1 MGAKQGEGAA
11 VAFAGEQAMGN
22 HENGKREKIEGDEG
36 GVETA
41 EEESEGIL
49 NFVVVEKRLARAVGD
64 AEDGGKE
71 IALADGESRGGRG
84 REHGEA
90 AEVGELKAA
99 GVAGI
104 EVGVEIGR
112 GRGVELG
119 GVGAGGG
126 EFFGG
131 ESLGLGAG
139 GGLETGPR
147 KTVGEAV
154 EQRGGED
161 ERCEPEGRVAADV
174 APFESE
180 ESFHF

>member
-1 MGAKQGEGAA
+1 LGAKQGEGAA
-11 VAFAGEQAMGN
+11 VALAREQAVGN
-22 HENGKREKIEGDEG
+22 DENGQGEKIEGDEG
-36 GVETA
+36 GVEAA
-41 EEESEGIL
+41 EEEAERIL
-49 NFVVVEKRLARAVGD
+49 DFVVVEKRFARAVGD
-64 AEDGGKE
+64 AEDRGEK
-71 IALADGESRGGRG
+71 IALADGEGGGGCG

-90 AEVGELKAA
+90 AEVGELETA

-112 GRGVELG
+112 RRGVELG

-131 ESLGLGAG
+131 EGLGLGAG
-139 GGLETGPR
+139 GGLEAGLR

-154 EQRGGED
+154 EQSGGED
-161 ERCEPEGRVAADV
+161 ERGQPEGRVAADV